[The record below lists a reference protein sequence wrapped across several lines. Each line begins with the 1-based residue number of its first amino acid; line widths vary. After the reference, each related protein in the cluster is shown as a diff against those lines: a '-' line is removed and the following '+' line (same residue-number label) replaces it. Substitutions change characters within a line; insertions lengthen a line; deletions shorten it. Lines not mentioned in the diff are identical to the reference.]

1 MGLRKTVYDR
11 CVGYSGLSA
20 LISTRCYPDQVPENA
35 TYPLIVY
42 HAPVSDDDAD
52 IRTHDGATGRT
63 TSRVQLDCWAATGDG
78 AEALAAQAINA
89 WNGYSSG
96 CAVGY
101 AFIANTISDGWETG
115 QREYRQIVDVIVEHA
130 R

>member
-11 CVGYSGLSA
+11 CVGYAGISA

-52 IRTHDGATGRT
+52 LRVHGEGTNRT
-63 TSRVQLDCWAATGDG
+63 TSRVQFDCWAETGDG
-78 AEALAAQAINA
+78 AEALATQVIAA
-89 WNGYSSG
+89 WNGYRSG

-101 AFIANTISDGWETG
+101 AFIAGNVADGWDTG
-115 QREYRQIVDVIVEHA
+115 QREYRQIVDVIIEHA